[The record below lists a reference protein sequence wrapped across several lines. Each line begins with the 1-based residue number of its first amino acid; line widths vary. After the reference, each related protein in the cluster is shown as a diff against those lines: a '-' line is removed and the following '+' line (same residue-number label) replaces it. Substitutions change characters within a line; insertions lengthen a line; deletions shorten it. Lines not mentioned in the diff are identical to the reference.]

1 MLNSICCVVAKPLGV
16 EQGTLGI
23 RSAWACHQNGFETKL
38 IYAEEGVWCA
48 VGNPGYHTSLL
59 RDLLGEDGE
68 VYVVREDLERRGIA
82 PGSVLEGVEIIPAS
96 DVAGIC
102 EDVESVNYF

>member
-23 RSAWACHQNGFETKL
+23 RTAWACHENGFEAVL
-38 IYAEEGVWCA
+38 VYAEEGVWCA

-59 RDLLGEDGE
+59 RDLLAADGR
-68 VYVVREDLERRGIA
+68 VYAVREDLERRGIA
-82 PGSVLEGVEIIPAS
+82 PESLLEGVEVIAAS
-96 DVAGIC
+96 ELAGIC
-102 EDVESVNYF
+102 EDIETVNYF